1 MKDAFWKAYGQ
12 RFRIEMRGEP
22 SKFMGIEISR
32 DRKAKT
38 LTMSQ
43 DKFIATACDKFLSTT
58 CTKTFG
64 TPVDSSKTGDF
75 MNITAA
81 QTDAD

>member
-22 SKFMGIEISR
+22 FKFMGIEISR
-32 DRKAKT
+32 DRKAKA

-43 DKFIATACDKFLSTT
+43 DQFIATACNKFLSPT

-64 TPVDSSKTGDF
+64 TPVDSSKTSEF
-75 MNITAA
+75 MNITTA